1 MRPAHRF
8 ARLLAQTQL
17 SDQGAV
23 TIDVLLLQIGQQVT
37 AAADH
42 LEQSATAVVIV
53 LVGLEMLGQMVDASS
68 QQCDLNLGRT
78 PSKVETFQTIFILSK
93 FLF

>member
-53 LVGLEMLGQMVDASS
+53 LVGLEMLEMCIRDSSWAGQA
-68 QQCDLNLGRT
+68 
-78 PSKVETFQTIFILSK
+78 
-93 FLF
+93 FLQWRLHGHSHQKPQRRSARGH